1 MFKNLSVSA
10 KLLILCSIVLVTF
23 AVTTFTLLSE
33 KQIAL
38 DFTKKELVGN
48 RYIEDLRKVYAAILA
63 EGWETG
69 ASPPDRM
76 SIEGVLE
83 LLATADGQ
91 SAGVFE
97 TAGLNRAL
105 SDALRQLW
113 SRSATGERSGDL
125 AREALGKTRELIVRV
140 GDVSNLTLDP
150 DLDSYYVQDLVVTKI
165 PALLGHLAE
174 IRSLSG
180 ETNSAPS
187 EPGGRVLR
195 LITVEG
201 LLRAA
206 IESVQRNLAAAYR
219 GNADG
224 QLKLAVEQPFTA
236 MISATRLYLASLAT
250 AQDGG
255 SGKNMS
261 LLFDGAVDT
270 SVAAWA
276 SAQDELNRI
285 LQRRIDGLLANLYA
299 ALALIAGL
307 VALSILVAFLTHRNI
322 VKPLQRFEAV
332 ANKVRETKDYA
343 LRVDVASRDEIGRLA
358 GAFNEMLSEL
368 SEAREREK
376 AEQAELARVTRLVTM
391 GAMTASIAHEVNQP
405 LAAIVT
411 NSNAALRWLALGEPD
426 IAEANAALKRI
437 VKDGHRAS
445 QVIAS
450 VRSTF
455 KKEQSERTLLS
466 LNDLVQEALQ
476 LAQPGIQGS
485 QATVTMD
492 LAERLPDVLADR
504 VQLQQVL
511 INLIINAAEA
521 MTQTVDRERS
531 LSIATRL
538 QDGEVH
544 ITVADSGDGI
554 DPEHLNRIFE
564 PFFTTKASGMG
575 LGLAICRSIVE
586 AHGGRLW
593 VTSSD
598 PRGSTFHVA
607 LACRAESQ

>member
-1 MFKNLSVSA
+1 
-10 KLLILCSIVLVTF
+10 
-23 AVTTFTLLSE
+23 
-33 KQIAL
+33 
-38 DFTKKELVGN
+38 
-48 RYIEDLRKVYAAILA
+48 
-63 EGWETG
+63 
-69 ASPPDRM
+69 
-76 SIEGVLE
+76 
-83 LLATADGQ
+83 
-91 SAGVFE
+91 
-97 TAGLNRAL
+97 
-105 SDALRQLW
+105 
-113 SRSATGERSGDL
+113 
-125 AREALGKTRELIVRV
+125 
-140 GDVSNLTLDP
+140 
-150 DLDSYYVQDLVVTKI
+150 
-165 PALLGHLAE
+165 
-174 IRSLSG
+174 
-180 ETNSAPS
+180 
-187 EPGGRVLR
+187 
-195 LITVEG
+195 
-201 LLRAA
+201 
-206 IESVQRNLAAAYR
+206 
-219 GNADG
+219 
-224 QLKLAVEQPFTA
+224 
-236 MISATRLYLASLAT
+236 
-250 AQDGG
+250 
-255 SGKNMS
+255 
-261 LLFDGAVDT
+261 
-270 SVAAWA
+270 
-276 SAQDELNRI
+276 